1 MAGRNLL
8 AEEPAGRN
16 LLAEPKKE
24 KEPGVAEKAGA
35 VAYGLGTSTLG
46 TLGDV
51 EKFLNPGKNEKFM
64 GRETIFPTTEEA
76 QKGYEMIGIPK
87 PREAVKGYQTAGE
100 LAPAVGA
107 GVGALYKLGKYGVGK
122 IGSLMGGGKE
132 LAETLKSTTAGRVSE
147 EAAKAGQKAGA
158 AESRA
163 GAAEK
168 IIEREAGK
176 PVAEYGQMPGVIM
189 GTEAG
194 AAKAIPQSMDEIG
207 SSIKQTADKIYNDL
221 KTTRAQNAAT
231 NKADAFGFARSKEFM
246 GEKVQDT
253 KSYENVLNQIDS
265 LLKDKTTGL
274 AVASLDAI
282 KNPLLQIRRAID
294 PRYVDEATGVVMG
307 RPISFQ
313 GLEDLRRFLRDRSY
327 GIPSEGFDAIN
338 QQKAGKLADS
348 IEKVMSDFSNGKID
362 KFISQYRK
370 DSEPLRVF
378 QTKVGKALIDEQLL
392 GKGANYA
399 AVPAQSIPGKVFKS
413 KEDYAAL
420 IDALG
425 GNKQLAQ
432 DAAQKYFVA
441 QLEGIKDATGVEN
454 FVRNNRTM
462 LKETGVYDMAN
473 RYAKTIADAEKRGAR
488 ATGMKETRTATA
500 AEQRALQ
507 QDLTRLGTDVE
518 RARDVKEI
526 GQQAT
531 SVANRLEKAGVITLE
546 QRDRILRD
554 INKIED
560 LQKKRE
566 MIQKVIRWGLGG
578 GTLYGAYSGATSY
591 MGR

>member
-1 MAGRNLL
+1 MAGRDLL
-8 AEEPAGRN
+8 AEETSGRD

-24 KEPGVAEKAGA
+24 KEPGFAEKAGA
-35 VAYGLGTSTLG
+35 AAYGLGTSTLG

-51 EKFLNPGKNEKFM
+51 EKFLNPTKGEKFM

-87 PREAVKGYQTAGE
+87 PRESVKGYQTAGE
-100 LAPAVGA
+100 LIPAVA
-107 GVGALYKLGKYGVGK
+107 GGGKLLYDLGKFGVSK
-122 IGSLMGGGKE
+122 IGGMMGGGKE

-147 EAAKAGQKAGA
+147 EAAKAGKKAET

-168 IIEREAGK
+168 IAEREAGK
-176 PVAEYGQMPGVIM
+176 PGAEYGQMPGVTM
-189 GTEAG
+189 ATEAG
-194 AAKAIPQSMDEIG
+194 VAKPIPQSMDEIG

-221 KTTRAQNAAT
+221 KGIRET
-231 NKADAFGFARSKEFM
+231 NVQKNKSTAFDYARNRELA
-246 GEKVQDT
+246 GEKVEDT
-253 KSYENVLNQIDS
+253 KVFKEKWDEIQNQIIDPETKLTNVS
-265 LLKDKTTGL
+265 GALKDQLL
-274 AVASLDAI
+274 AVKREL
-282 KNPLLQIRRAID
+282 KPRQVD
-294 PRYVDEATGVVMG
+294 PATGIAIGKPV
-307 RPISFQ
+307 SFQ
-313 GLEDLRRFLRDRSY
+313 GLENLRRRLRDRSF
-327 GIPSEGFDAIN
+327 GLPEEGFNAIS
-338 QQKAGKLADS
+338 QQQAGELAN
-348 IEKVMSDFSNGKID
+348 KVEAIMKDFSPGIET
-362 KFISQYRK
+362 FIKQYRK

-432 DAAQKYFVA
+432 DAAQKYFVS
-441 QLEGIKDATGVEN
+441 QLEGIKDAKSVEK
-454 FVRNNRTM
+454 FVRDNRTM

-488 ATGMKETRTATA
+488 ATEMGKTRAATA
-500 AEQRALQ
+500 AEQKALQ
-507 QDLTRLGTDVE
+507 QDLVRLGTDVE
-518 RARDVKEI
+518 RARDVGEI
-526 GQQAT
+526 SQQAT
-531 SVANRLEKAGVITLE
+531 NVANRLEKAGILSIA
-546 QRDRILRD
+546 QRDQLLRE
-554 INKIED
+554 INQIAD

-566 MIQKVIRWGLGG
+566 LIQKVIKWGLGG
-578 GTLYGAYSGATSY
+578 GTAYGAYSGVTSY
-591 MGR
+591 MGK

>member
-1 MAGRNLL
+1 MAGRDLL
-8 AEEPAGRN
+8 AEESSGRD
-16 LLAEPKKE
+16 LLSAPKQG
-24 KEPGVAEKAGA
+24 KEPGFTEKAGA

-51 EKFLNPGKNEKFM
+51 EKFLTPGKGEKFM

-100 LAPAVGA
+100 LIPAVA
-107 GVGALYKLGKYGVGK
+107 GGGKLLYDLGKFGVSK

-147 EAAKAGQKAGA
+147 EAAKAGKKAETAG
-158 AESRA
+158 SRA
-163 GAAEK
+163 GAAER
-168 IIEREAGK
+168 IAEREAGK
-176 PVAEYGQMPGVIM
+176 PGAEYAQMPGVTM

-221 KTTRAQNAAT
+221 KTTRASNAAT
-231 NKADAFGFARSKEFM
+231 NKTAAFGDAKNKELA
-246 GEKVQDT
+246 GELVENTSAYKDAKKMVTDALTDPDT
-253 KSYENVLNQIDS
+253 KL
-265 LLKDKTTGL
+265 T
-274 AVASLDAI
+274 VASVDSI
-282 KNPLLQIRRAID
+282 KNQLKQVKRALD

-307 RPISFQ
+307 RPVSFE
-313 GLEDLRRFLRDRSY
+313 GLENLRRFLRDRSY
-327 GIPSEGFDAIN
+327 GLPAEGFDAIS
-338 QQKAGKLADS
+338 QQQAGKLADAV
-348 IEKVMSDFSNGKID
+348 EKVMVEFSPKI
-362 KFISQYRK
+362 KTFLNQYKK
-370 DSEPLRVF
+370 DSEPMRVF

-432 DAAQKYFVA
+432 DAAQKYFVS
-441 QLEGIKDATGVEN
+441 QLEGIKDAKSVEK
-454 FVRNNRTM
+454 FVRDNRTM

-473 RYAKTIADAEKRGAR
+473 RYAKTIADAEKRGAKATEMGKTR
-488 ATGMKETRTATA
+488 AATAT
-500 AEQRALQ
+500 EQRALQ
-507 QDLTRLGTDVE
+507 QDLVRLGTDVE
-518 RARDVKEI
+518 RARDIGEI
-526 GQQAT
+526 SQQA
-531 SVANRLEKAGVITLE
+531 SNVANRLEKAGILSIA
-546 QRDRILRD
+546 QRDQLLRE
-554 INKIED
+554 INQIAD

-566 MIQKVIRWGLGG
+566 MVQKVIKWGLGG
-578 GTLYGAYSGATSY
+578 GTAYGAYSGATSY
-591 MGR
+591 MGK

>member
-1 MAGRNLL
+1 MAGRDLL
-8 AEEPAGRN
+8 AEPSGRD

-107 GVGALYKLGKYGVGK
+107 GVGALYKLGKYGAGK
-122 IGSLMGGGKE
+122 IGSMMGGGKE

-147 EAAKAGQKAGA
+147 EAAKAGQKAGT

-168 IIEREAGK
+168 IASREAGK
-176 PVAEYGQMPGVIM
+176 PVAEYGQMPGVAM

-221 KTTRAQNAAT
+221 KTTRASNAVT

-246 GEKVQDT
+246 GEKVEDT
-253 KSYENVLNQIDS
+253 KAYEVAKKMVTNALTDPDTK
-265 LLKDKTTGL
+265 LT
-274 AVASLDAI
+274 VASVDSI
-282 KNPLLQIRRAID
+282 KNQLKQVKRALD

-307 RPISFQ
+307 RPVSFE
-313 GLEDLRRFLRDRSY
+313 GLENLRRFLRDRSY
-327 GIPSEGFDAIN
+327 GLPAEGFDAIS
-338 QQKAGKLADS
+338 QQQAGKLADAV
-348 IEKVMSDFSNGKID
+348 EKVMVEFSPKI
-362 KFISQYRK
+362 KTFLNQYKK
-370 DSEPLRVF
+370 DSEPMRVF

-413 KEDYAAL
+413 REDYAAL

-441 QLEGIKDATGVEN
+441 QLEGIKDATGVEK
-454 FVRNNRTM
+454 FVRDNRTM

-488 ATGMKETRTATA
+488 ATEMGKTRTATA
-500 AEQRALQ
+500 TEQRALQ

-526 GQQAT
+526 SQQAT
-531 SVANRLEKAGVITLE
+531 NVANRLEKAGILNIA
-546 QRDRILRD
+546 QRDQLLQQ
-554 INKIED
+554 INQIED

-566 MIQKVIRWGLGG
+566 LVQRVIKWGLGG
-578 GTLYGAYSGATSY
+578 GTAYGAYSGATSY
-591 MGR
+591 MSN

>member
-1 MAGRNLL
+1 MAGRDLL
-8 AEEPAGRN
+8 AEPSGRD

-87 PREAVKGYQTAGE
+87 PRESVKGYQTAGE

-107 GVGALYKLGKYGVGK
+107 GVGALYKLGKYGAGK
-122 IGSLMGGGKE
+122 IGNLMGGGKE
-132 LAETLKSTTAGRVSE
+132 LAETLKSATAGRVSE

-168 IIEREAGK
+168 IAEREAGK
-176 PVAEYGQMPGVIM
+176 PVAEYGQMPGVTM

-207 SSIKQTADKIYNDL
+207 STIRNTVEGVYGRFKE
-221 KTTRAQNAAT
+221 TRAKNAAT
-231 NKADAFGFARSKEFM
+231 NKTAAFGDAKNKELA
-246 GEKVQDT
+246 GELVENTNAYKEAKKMVTDSLTDPDT
-253 KSYENVLNQIDS
+253 KL
-265 LLKDKTTGL
+265 T
-274 AVASLDAI
+274 VASVDSI
-282 KNPLLQIRRAID
+282 KNQLKQVKRALD

-307 RPISFQ
+307 RPVSFE
-313 GLEDLRRFLRDRSY
+313 GLENLRRFLRDRSY
-327 GIPSEGFDAIN
+327 GLPAEGFDAIS
-338 QQKAGKLADS
+338 QQQAGKLADAV
-348 IEKVMSDFSNGKID
+348 EKVMVEFSPKI
-362 KFISQYRK
+362 KTFLNQYKK
-370 DSEPLRVF
+370 DSEPMRVF
-378 QTKVGKALIDEQLL
+378 QTKVGKALVDEQLL
-392 GKGANYA
+392 GKGVNYA
-399 AVPAQSIPGKVFKS
+399 NVPAQSIPGKVFKS
-413 KEDYAAL
+413 KEDFGAL
-420 IDALG
+420 IDSLG
-425 GNKQLAQ
+425 GNEGLAKQLG
-432 DAAQKYFVA
+432 QKYFTS
-441 QLEGIKDATGVEN
+441 QLENIKDAKGAAK
-454 FVRNNRTM
+454 FISDNRTM
-462 LKETGVYDMAN
+462 LKETGMYDMAN

-488 ATGMKETRTATA
+488 ATEMGKTRTATA
-500 AEQRALQ
+500 TEQRALQ

-526 GQQAT
+526 SKQAGE
-531 SVANRLEKAGVITLE
+531 VANRLEKAGILNIA
-546 QRDRILRD
+546 QRDQLLQQ
-554 INKIED
+554 INQIED

-566 MIQKVIRWGLGG
+566 LVQRVIKWGLGG
-578 GTLYGAYSGATSY
+578 GTAYGAYSGATSY
-591 MGR
+591 MSN

>member
-1 MAGRNLL
+1 MAGRDLL
-8 AEEPAGRN
+8 AEPSGRD

-24 KEPGVAEKAGA
+24 KEPGFTEKAGA

-51 EKFLNPGKNEKFM
+51 EKFLNPTKGEKFM

-76 QKGYEMIGIPK
+76 QKGYEKIGIPK
-87 PREAVKGYQTAGE
+87 PRESVKGYQTAGE
-100 LAPAVGA
+100 LIPAVA
-107 GVGALYKLGKYGVGK
+107 GGGKLLYDLGKFGVSK
-122 IGSLMGGGKE
+122 IGSMMGGGKD

-147 EAAKAGQKAGA
+147 EAAKAGKKAET

-163 GAAEK
+163 GAAER
-168 IIEREAGK
+168 ITEREAGK
-176 PVAEYGQMPGVIM
+176 PGVAYGQMPGVTM
-189 GTEAG
+189 ATEAG
-194 AAKAIPQSMDEIG
+194 VAKPIPQSMDEIG

-221 KTTRAQNAAT
+221 KTTRANNAAT
-231 NKADAFGFARSKEFM
+231 NKTAAFGDAKNKELA
-246 GEKVQDT
+246 GELVENTSAYKDAKKMVTDALTDPDT
-253 KSYENVLNQIDS
+253 KL
-265 LLKDKTTGL
+265 T
-274 AVASLDAI
+274 VASVDSI
-282 KNPLLQIRRAID
+282 KNQLKQVKRALD

-307 RPISFQ
+307 RPVSFE
-313 GLEDLRRFLRDRSY
+313 GLENLRRFLRDRSY
-327 GIPSEGFDAIN
+327 GLPAEGFDAIS
-338 QQKAGKLADS
+338 QQQAGKLADAV
-348 IEKVMSDFSNGKID
+348 EKVMVEFSPKI
-362 KFISQYRK
+362 KTFLNQYKK
-370 DSEPLRVF
+370 DSEPMRVF
-378 QTKVGKALIDEQLL
+378 QTKVGKALIDEQLI

-441 QLEGIKDATGVEN
+441 QLEGIKDARSVEK
-454 FVRNNRTM
+454 FVRDNRTM

-488 ATGMKETRTATA
+488 ATEMGKTRTATA
-500 AEQRALQ
+500 TEQRALQ

-518 RARDVKEI
+518 RARDVGEI
-526 GQQAT
+526 SQQAAN
-531 SVANRLEKAGVITLE
+531 VANRLEKAGILSIA
-546 QRDRILRD
+546 QRDQLLRE
-554 INKIED
+554 INQIED

-566 MIQKVIRWGLGG
+566 LIQKVIKWGLGG
-578 GTLYGAYSGATSY
+578 GTAYGAYSGATSY